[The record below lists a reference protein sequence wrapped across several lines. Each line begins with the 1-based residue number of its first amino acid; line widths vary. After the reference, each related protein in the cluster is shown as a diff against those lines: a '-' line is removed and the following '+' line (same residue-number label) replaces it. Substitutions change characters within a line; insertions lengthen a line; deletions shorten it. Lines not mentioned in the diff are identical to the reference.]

1 MRDFFESTFIIPL
14 KQLYEH
20 LVSFF
25 PRLMGAAGLIIIG
38 LILAWLLKKLLGK
51 ILVTLNFDRFS
62 AQLGGKALLERAKIQ
77 RSPSELAALGIYW
90 LVFLNFFMIGMRTLD
105 EPVMT
110 QVFSRFFAY
119 LPNLLVSILI
129 LIMGLIVGKFISR
142 SVLIGAVNAQLK
154 SARLL
159 STGVDVLLMFFTFS
173 LALEQLGIGKATIVA
188 AFSILFGG
196 VVLAMAIAFGLG
208 GREIARDFLEKRFYQ
223 PKDSSSAEDKGLPH
237 L

>member
-1 MRDFFESTFIIPL
+1 MRDFFESTFVIPL
-14 KQLYEH
+14 KQLYEQ

-25 PRLMGAAGLIIIG
+25 PRLLGAAGLIVIG
-38 LILAWLLKKLLGK
+38 LIVAWLLGKLLRK
-51 ILVTLNFDRFS
+51 TLVTLNFDRICS
-62 AQLGGKALLERAKIQ
+62 QLGGTALLDRAKIQ
-77 RSPSELAALGIYW
+77 RSPSELIATGVYW
-90 LVFLNFFMIGMRTLD
+90 LIFFNFFMIGMRTLD

-110 QVFSRFFAY
+110 QVFSKFFAY

-129 LIMGLIVGKFISR
+129 LIMGLIFGKFISR

-173 LALEQLGIGKATIVA
+173 LALEQLGIGKSTIVA

-208 GREIARDFLEKRFYQ
+208 GRGIARDFLEKRFS
-223 PKDSSSAEDKGLPH
+223 PPNDSSSSQERGLPH
-237 L
+237 I